1 MSGSTVAPQAAT
13 AQLLDDA
20 AQRAARL
27 LAMELQ
33 ARVRA
38 AHARLADAAD
48 GEALH
53 DFRVAVR
60 RLRSWLDIEAV
71 LPGKLVPAR
80 VRKLLRSLAKASNAR
95 RDDEV
100 LAEWLATRR
109 AVSAAQHD
117 DAVDW
122 LLARIEELR
131 QGDVGRLHAKL
142 DRDFGKA
149 MASLDEHLPWY
160 TVRRHVHRGEQGE
173 TLAASLAALLRLDG
187 GRLQRR
193 LAAVHACADDKAIHR
208 VRIAVKRLRYH
219 LEPVADALTSAP
231 DALVRLR
238 ILQDLLGD
246 HHDGMVWMGIVRS
259 FEAQAPNEGIRR
271 GLGKIVA
278 RIERRRERRF
288 ASLEDEWLAAAAA
301 TWRQ

>member
-109 AVSAAQHD
+109 AASAAQHD

-122 LLARIEELR
+122 LLARIEDPG
-131 QGDVGRLHAKL
+131 QGDAGGLHAEL

-160 TVRRHVHRGEQGE
+160 SVRRHVHRGEQGE
-173 TLAASLAALLRLDG
+173 TFAASLAALLRLDV

-193 LAAVHACADDKAIHR
+193 LAAVHASGDDKAIHR
-208 VRIAVKRLRYH
+208 ARIAVKRLRYH
-219 LEPVADALTSAP
+219 LEPVADALTGAP
-231 DALVRLR
+231 HALDRLR

-246 HHDGMVWMGIVRS
+246 HHDGLVWMGIVRS
-259 FEAQAPNEGIRR
+259 FEAQAPNEGIRH
-271 GLGKIVA
+271 GLGRIVA
-278 RIERRRERRF
+278 RIERRRQRRL
-288 ASLEDEWLAAAAA
+288 ASLKDEWLGNLPQAPS
-301 TWRQ
+301 

>member
-38 AHARLADAAD
+38 AHARLADPAD

-80 VRKLLRSLAKASNAR
+80 VRKTLHSLAKASNAW

-100 LAEWLATRR
+100 LAEWLVARR
-109 AVSAAQHD
+109 AASAVQHD

-122 LLARIEELR
+122 LLARIGELR
-131 QGDVGRLHAKL
+131 QGDVGGLHAGL

-160 TVRRHVHRGEQGE
+160 SVRRHVHRGEQEE
-173 TLAASLAALLRLDG
+173 TFATSLAALLRLDV

-193 LAAVHACADDKAIHR
+193 LAAVRARGDDKAIH
-208 VRIAVKRLRYH
+208 
-219 LEPVADALTSAP
+219 
-231 DALVRLR
+231 
-238 ILQDLLGD
+238 
-246 HHDGMVWMGIVRS
+246 
-259 FEAQAPNEGIRR
+259 
-271 GLGKIVA
+271 
-278 RIERRRERRF
+278 
-288 ASLEDEWLAAAAA
+288 
-301 TWRQ
+301 